1 MVIGFD
7 GSKAFRKDRTGVEN
21 YSYQL
26 LVHLAKIDHENN
38 YIVYLDPRV
47 NKRPT
52 EKWPDNFKFKSLHYP
67 FMWTQLGLA
76 LQTYLDRLDL
86 LFETAHTLPLLKNP
100 KLKSLITV
108 HDLGAEYLGH
118 MHQVKQRLYLA
129 LMTKLQLKFAD
140 RIIAVSNATKKDLV
154 ERIGLP
160 TKKIEVVYEGF
171 NEELLSQTDPKGNI
185 FKQFDIQKGNYF
197 LFVGTIQPRKN
208 LHRLIEA
215 YVEIYGTA
223 QKPPEL
229 VLAGGKG
236 WLADPIYQHV
246 YTFGLQDKI
255 KFTGRVDDQTLVAL
269 YKNALCFVF
278 PSLFEGFGLPI
289 LEAFSFGC
297 PVITSNTSSTPE
309 VAGDAALLV
318 DPYDVSAIASAMKRL
333 AKDPKLRT
341 DLAKKGKVQVK
352 KFSWENAAK
361 ETLKIVESMK

>member
-129 LMTKLQLKFAD
+129 LMAK
-140 RIIAVSNATKKDLV
+140 
-154 ERIGLP
+154 